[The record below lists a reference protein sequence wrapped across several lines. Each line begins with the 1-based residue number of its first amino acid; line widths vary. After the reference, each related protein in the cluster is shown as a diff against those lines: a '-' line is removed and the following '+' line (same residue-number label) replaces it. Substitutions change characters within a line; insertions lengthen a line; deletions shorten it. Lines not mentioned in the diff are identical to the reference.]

1 MYFCLMNDKLGLE
14 EYSQFVLEGISKI
27 IINRNYIE
35 ENEDFFNTLL
45 YKFWEEY
52 YTSIVEP
59 ITIWKQIKLM
69 EIFLGTMLAEKPTLD
84 LPEDSI

>member
-1 MYFCLMNDKLGLE
+1 VNDKLGLE
-14 EYSQFVLEGISKI
+14 EYSVFVLESISKV

-35 ENEDFFNTLL
+35 ENEDFFNVILF
-45 YKFWEEY
+45 KFWEEY

-59 ITIWKQIKLM
+59 ISISKQVK
-69 EIFLGTMLAEKPTLD
+69 MLDILLYALITEKPSVD

>member
-1 MYFCLMNDKLGLE
+1 MNDKLGLE
-14 EYSQFVLEGISKI
+14 EYSVFVLEGISKV

-35 ENEDFFNTLL
+35 ENEDFFNVILF
-45 YKFWEEY
+45 KFWEEY

-59 ITIWKQIKLM
+59 ISISKQVK
-69 EIFLGTMLAEKPTLD
+69 MLDILLYAIINEKPSVD

>member
-1 MYFCLMNDKLGLE
+1 MNDKLGLE
-14 EYSQFVLEGISKI
+14 EYSVFVLEGISKV

-45 YKFWEEY
+45 FKCWEEY
-52 YTSIVEP
+52 YTSIIEP
-59 ITIWKQIKLM
+59 ISITKQIK
-69 EIFLGTMLAEKPTLD
+69 MLDILLYAIINEKPSVD

>member
-1 MYFCLMNDKLGLE
+1 MNDKLGLE
-14 EYSQFVLEGISKI
+14 EYSVFVLESISKV

-35 ENEDFFNTLL
+35 ENEDFFNVILF
-45 YKFWEEY
+45 KFWEEY

-59 ITIWKQIKLM
+59 ISISKQVK
-69 EIFLGTMLAEKPTLD
+69 MLDILLYALITEKPSVD